1 MRKHIAQ
8 NHLNWISDFP
18 SNWKIKRYKQ
28 IFEERDEKSEK
39 GDETLLSVS
48 ALTGISPRSEL
59 IDEGDFISTAKSLAG
74 YKRCYPKDL
83 VMNIML
89 AWNKGLAIS
98 KYEGIVSPAYAVFK
112 IKSDDNPDYLNYL
125 IRDEQTNLYFKSYS
139 KGIIDSR
146 LRLYSNIFLQLYC
159 VLPDLETQNKIVQ
172 FLNEKTSK
180 IQNLFN
186 KYNQLIGFFND
197 RINTLVLDEIK
208 NPKTQYIRLQH
219 ACHVV
224 SRPISI
230 KIDNNYTQLGLLNRG
245 RGIFFKDECKGNEMG
260 DSNFFLVKQGDLIL
274 SGQFAWEGAVAKAE
288 ADHEGCVVSHRYP
301 IIKGKD
307 EVALTEY
314 LLGLLTSSYGDF
326 IINENSRGSAGRN
339 KPLNMSLLLKE
350 KIPIIDYKIQEKIK
364 LLINS
369 KQYFL
374 KKTKEQIKLIME
386 YQNSLINSAIKG
398 KLNKK

>member
-1 MRKHIAQ
+1 MV
-8 NHLNWISDFP
+8 L
-18 SNWKIKRYKQ
+18 
-28 IFEERDEKSEK
+28 
-39 GDETLLSVS
+39 
-48 ALTGISPRSEL
+48 
-59 IDEGDFISTAKSLAG
+59 
-74 YKRCYPKDL
+74 
-83 VMNIML
+83 
-89 AWNKGLAIS
+89 
-98 KYEGIVSPAYAVFK
+98 
-112 IKSDDNPDYLNYL
+112 
-125 IRDEQTNLYFKSYS
+125 
-139 KGIIDSR
+139 
-146 LRLYSNIFLQLYC
+146 LQLYC